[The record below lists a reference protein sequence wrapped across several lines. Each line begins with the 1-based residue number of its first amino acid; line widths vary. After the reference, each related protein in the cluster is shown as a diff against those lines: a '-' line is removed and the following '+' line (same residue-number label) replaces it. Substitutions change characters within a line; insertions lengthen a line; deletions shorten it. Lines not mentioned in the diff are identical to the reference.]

1 MILEIK
7 FDKGEGL
14 NLYINGQSE
23 HLYFGYTTRVRA
35 LRSANSRFDK
45 DLLQAASLYPSEKKG
60 AFLWCYTA
68 EFLRSENITDLVK
81 LYYLLELVNELV
93 VNGLADNIH
102 LSYRVPK
109 DAIVELKSLGL
120 QTNKSFGFYKGKI
133 RELVKVAYHASHS
146 LKHNFA
152 SFLNRKNPK
161 FKGNLLDVNQ
171 SPTNNRLDS
180 IDNFEFYK
188 PYRVFSGQEHNIIGF
203 DKEDVVVFR
212 NENTILDGLI
222 EGYKAVTISF
232 FIRQNSS
239 RLPKVYRSYFR
250 IRDVFRIWSLLLYE
264 RGAEKYFRRNRIIN
278 MVHVSTYTKPEYR
291 ILWAKAQQVKIKVII
306 VASRTLKKL
315 SSSERLIHADIQGLS
330 RTVLPDYYIVRD
342 EFSKD
347 GFKDLPFYEQI
358 RIGGRFEV
366 KKESFQSNQVVN
378 ETVLYLV
385 LTHLKSCSDYFL
397 SEVAQ
402 IDYGAWGIKRVIF
415 RCHPSA
421 KYTPDEITHFFP
433 NYDIIDHTGLSMNS
447 LNYQRIIMISGPTTG
462 ALELVVKGV
471 SLFWLPY
478 VWKDGILF
486 DDIMNEYG
494 TLCLNS
500 TDLASKIDFI
510 AFQNYDSFE
519 KGGIDKFKS
528 NQLISTQIKSFI

>member
-23 HLYFGYTTRVRA
+23 HLYFDYTTRVRA
-35 LRSANSRFDK
+35 LRSANNRFDE
-45 DLLQAASLYPSEKKG
+45 DLLHAASLYPNAKKG
-60 AFLWCYTA
+60 AFLWCYTS
-68 EFLRSENITDLVK
+68 EFLRSENITGLIKFYFLVELIK
-81 LYYLLELVNELV
+81 SLSIESKKPLHLHYYIPNGAKNELFEI
-93 VNGLADNIH
+93 GLSVEYTRGYYKGYIREKVKILIFGMQSLIKN
-102 LSYRVPK
+102 LSC
-109 DAIVELKSLGL
+109 ILKSK
-120 QTNKSFGFYKGKI
+120 NKYFS
-133 RELVKVAYHASHS
+133 
-146 LKHNFA
+146 
-152 SFLNRKNPK
+152 
-161 FKGNLLDVNQ
+161 GNLIDVNQ
-171 SPTNNRLDS
+171 SPNNNRLDNL
-180 IDNFEFYK
+180 DNFYFYK
-188 PYRVFSGQEHNIIGF
+188 SFHVFSGQEHVIEGF
-203 DKEDVVVFR
+203 DRNEVVVFR
-212 NENTILDGLI
+212 NENSIWDGLFCFW
-222 EGYKAVTISF
+222 KAFQYTY
-232 FIRQNSS
+232 FIASS
-239 RLPKVYRSYFR
+239 KSKLPKIYKDFLLVSDILRL
-250 IRDVFRIWSLLLYE
+250 WALLLYE
-264 RGAEKYFRRNRIIN
+264 KGAEKYFERNDIKYL
-278 MVHVSTYTKPEYR
+278 VHVSTYTKSEYR
-291 ILWAKAQQVKIKVII
+291 ILWAKAKEFKIKVIV

-315 SSSERLIHADIQGLS
+315 SSSERFIHADIQGLS
-330 RTVLPDYYIVRD
+330 NTVLPDYYIVRD

-347 GFKDLPFYEQI
+347 VFKGLPVYEQI
-358 RIGGRFEV
+358 KIGGRFEI
-366 KKESFQSNQVVN
+366 KKDSFQSNQVVN
-378 ETVLYLV
+378 ETALYLV
-385 LTHLKSCSDYFL
+385 LTHVKSCSDYFL

-402 IDYGAWGIKRVIF
+402 IDYGKLGMKKVIF

-421 KYTPDEITHFFP
+421 KYTPDEIKHFFP

-510 AFQNYDSFE
+510 VFKNYDSFD